1 MGYMPRHKD
10 IHWEGLDYDPE
21 IFYEIMAVDRDAS
34 VIEARSHEELFDKF
48 FDRLPKE
55 FIHHRELFKIQIM
68 AIARGVGV
76 GKTSLLKQAATLWQ
90 SQNFSLTYA
99 GKKGIVNLWT
109 REARKLL

>member
-1 MGYMPRHKD
+1 
-10 IHWEGLDYDPE
+10 
-21 IFYEIMAVDRDAS
+21 
-34 VIEARSHEELFDKF
+34 
-48 FDRLPKE
+48 
-55 FIHHRELFKIQIM
+55 M

-99 GKKGIVNLWT
+99 VKKGIVNLWT